1 MKKIG
6 FLGMG
11 VMGLPMAKNL
21 LKKSG
26 CEVLGYDVIEKQRE
40 GFITAGGTVAE
51 PEEIYKTCDVIM
63 QILPTHAIIRD
74 SVEKAVKFGKPGR
87 IIVDLSS
94 TAPNIIQELYKLA
107 KDAGMFLLDSPISG
121 GNPMAIAGTLAI
133 MTGGD
138 REAFEEVKPLLECMG
153 TPVYVGGPASGSV
166 TKLVNNMVAGA
177 YLVAMAEGYA
187 FAAKAGIDLQTTFE
201 ATRGGFAGG
210 PLYDNKIPKLI
221 HRDYEPGARVAVHR
235 KDILNAKHYA
245 HHMGVDTPMTDVV
258 LQVMDWMNDNGHIDE
273 DQIAMVKYYEDK
285 MGVTVGSA
293 D

>member
-1 MKKIG
+1 MKIG

-26 CEVLGYDVIEKQRE
+26 CEILGYDVMEKQRE
-40 GFITAGGTVAE
+40 GFIAAGGTVAE

-74 SVEKAVKFGKPGR
+74 SVEKAVKYGKPGR

-94 TAPNIIQELYKLA
+94 TAPDIIQELYKLA
-107 KDAGMFLLDSPISG
+107 KDAGMYLLDSPISG

-138 REAFEEVKPLLECMG
+138 KEAFEEVKPLLECMG